1 MAEPDELGAIDKK
14 IYAVSDTKKVSL
26 RELLASFKR
35 HGVARVTDL
44 HLKTG
49 SPPTYRVDNELKIT
63 SGNPLDERTL
73 KRMAAALLGVVELK
87 TLSTH
92 RSVNSSMLID
102 DMRYR
107 INCFHDRRGL
117 AIAIRALDVRMPTIE
132 MIGFPNGVWQD
143 IVKLGQGLVLV
154 TGTTGAGKSTTIAA
168 LINHIVTTRPVH
180 VITLEDPIEYHF
192 SSEVSLISQRAIGR
206 DVPGYERGLRDCLR
220 EDPDIIFVGEMTDQ
234 ESATW
239 TLTAA
244 ETGHLV
250 FSGIHTRDAPG
261 TVTRLLDMYPP
272 HRTEEIAGQLSH
284 SLRYIVSQ
292 KLLQRDDKPGR
303 VVAMEILNNTY
314 AVANMIRQLKLDQI
328 FTLLQTHTRDV
339 PEQRMTSFERSL
351 AILVK
356 SNKISM
362 AEAERA
368 ANHPQILADELERVG
383 QT

>member
-1 MAEPDELGAIDKK
+1 
-14 IYAVSDTKKVSL
+14 
-26 RELLASFKR
+26 
-35 HGVARVTDL
+35 
-44 HLKTG
+44 
-49 SPPTYRVDNELKIT
+49 
-63 SGNPLDERTL
+63 
-73 KRMAAALLGVVELK
+73 
-87 TLSTH
+87 
-92 RSVNSSMLID
+92 
-102 DMRYR
+102 
-107 INCFHDRRGL
+107 
-117 AIAIRALDVRMPTIE
+117 
-132 MIGFPNGVWQD
+132 
-143 IVKLGQGLVLV
+143 
-154 TGTTGAGKSTTIAA
+154 
-168 LINHIVTTRPVH
+168 
-180 VITLEDPIEYHF
+180 
-192 SSEVSLISQRAIGR
+192 
-206 DVPGYERGLRDCLR
+206 
-220 EDPDIIFVGEMTDQ
+220 
-234 ESATW
+234 
-239 TLTAA
+239 
-244 ETGHLV
+244 
-250 FSGIHTRDAPG
+250 
-261 TVTRLLDMYPP
+261 MYPP